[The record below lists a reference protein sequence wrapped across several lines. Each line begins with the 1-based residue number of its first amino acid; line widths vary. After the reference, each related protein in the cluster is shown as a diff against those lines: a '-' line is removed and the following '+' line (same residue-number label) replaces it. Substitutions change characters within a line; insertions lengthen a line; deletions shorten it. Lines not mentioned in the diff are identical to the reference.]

1 MGRPRLSPLFDPQSL
16 VVYGASEAP
25 HHAGRLLLEGLS
37 QGGFRGRCGVIH
49 PTRHS
54 MLGIE
59 CVRSAAALDFI
70 PDVALVAAG
79 HLDPMRVV
87 EDCAAR
93 GTHFVVLFD
102 HGFDATL
109 DDHPRLRTE
118 LVARARTLGVRLIG
132 PHCAALMRPSSGLQ
146 AGFAAHGVKAG
157 RMALLTQSGA
167 VCAGMLDWA
176 ASAGLGFSSVL
187 AQGASLDLDFGEML
201 DWFQFDAQTDSV
213 LLYLER
219 IEDARSFMSTVRALA
234 RVKPVVIMKAA
245 RSGMQ
250 DARPV
255 PTDRVVD
262 AAISR
267 AGAVRVD
274 TTQQLLATARLLAL
288 RKQPGGSRLAI
299 LANGDGLG
307 MIAADA
313 AVRRHLELADLSDAS
328 IAALDALIPGGSQ
341 PINPVNLYA
350 DADPA
355 RIEAALR
362 TVLTD
367 GGVDAVLISIAPQSS
382 APAQAAADA
391 IHAASSSQAKP
402 VTVAMVGGA
411 SVAAGQ
417 RRLDAVG
424 VPHFLSAENAI
435 DALSLMRQFARNQR
449 ALRQVPDASDP
460 KAIAEIETARAIRD
474 AARAQG
480 RIELSDTEARALL
493 AAFGIGVMQAA
504 PTNASP
510 PFATAPTRTV
520 SSVAL
525 SQAPS
530 RTAYLGLLTD
540 PVFGAVIAFGA
551 GGPAFKQID
560 DIALELPPL
569 NATLVRGLIA
579 RTRLSRRLGAFG
591 EVPAVDSVALER
603 LLLRLSTLV
612 CACPWIQCIGINS
625 LNLDDLDL
633 GSAQVSVQ
641 LRPAAPADR
650 MPWRGEYGH
659 LAIHPYPRELEE
671 TLVLRDGR
679 SVRLRPVRPED
690 ADAERAFIAAL
701 SPETLYRRFMM
712 PVKSLPDSLIER
724 FTQID
729 YDRELALV
737 AIEEVSSAGDAT
749 GAAASQRIAAVGRI
763 LPTWDDG
770 VAEFAIVV
778 GDWMQHSGLGRELM
792 LRLIAAARARGYRML
807 EGIVLAQNLSMLTFC
822 ARLGFKVSVNP
833 DDGAERLARMDL
845 HPPG

>member
-16 VVYGASEAP
+16 VVYGASDAQ
-25 HHAGRLLLEGLS
+25 HCAGRLLLEGLT
-37 QGGFRGRCGVIH
+37 QGGFRGRYRVVH
-49 PTRHS
+49 PTRDS
-54 MLGIE
+54 VLGMA
-59 CVRSAAALDFI
+59 CVPSAAALDFV
-70 PDVALVAAG
+70 PDVALLASG
-79 HLDPMRVV
+79 EIDPMRVM

-93 GTHFVVLFD
+93 GTRFLVMFD
-102 HGFDATL
+102 HGLNTTL
-109 DDHPRLRTE
+109 DDHPRLRSE
-118 LVARARTLGVRLIG
+118 LIAQARSLGVRLIG
-132 PHCAALMRPSSGLQ
+132 PHCTALMRPSSGLQ
-146 AGFAAHGVKAG
+146 AGYAPQGIKPG
-157 RMALLTQSGA
+157 RMALLSQSGA

-219 IEDARSFMSTVRALA
+219 IDDARSFMSTVRALA
-234 RVKPVVIMKAA
+234 RVKPVIIMKAA
-245 RSGMQ
+245 RGGLHDGSQ
-250 DARPV
+250 DGQLISA
-255 PTDRVVD
+255 DRVVD

-288 RKQPGGSRLAI
+288 RKRPGGSRLAI

-307 MIAADA
+307 VISADA
-313 AVRRHLELADLSDAS
+313 AVRRQLELAVLSDAS
-328 IAALDALIPGGSQ
+328 IATLDALIPGGSQ
-341 PINPVNLYA
+341 PINPVNLHA
-350 DADPA
+350 DADAA
-355 RIEAALR
+355 RIEAAVR
-362 TVLTD
+362 TVLAD
-367 GGVDAVLISIAPQSS
+367 DGVDAVLISIAPQSS
-382 APAQAAADA
+382 APSEAAADA

-417 RRLDAVG
+417 KRLDAVG

-435 DALSLMRQFARNQR
+435 DALSLLRQFARNQR
-449 ALRQVPDASDP
+449 TLRQVPDASDP
-460 KAIAEIETARAIRD
+460 NAIAEIDTARAIRD
-474 AARAQG
+474 AAVAAG
-480 RIELSDTEARALL
+480 RVELSETEARALL
-493 AAFGIGVMQAA
+493 AAFGIGLRQEPRAGALPSGV
-504 PTNASP
+504 
-510 PFATAPTRTV
+510 TV
-520 SSVAL
+520 SAAL
-525 SQAPS
+525 GQAPS
-530 RTAYLGLLTD
+530 RTACLGLHTD

-551 GGPAFKQID
+551 GGPAFRQID

-591 EVPAVDSVALER
+591 EVPAVDPIELQQ

-612 CACPWIQCIGINS
+612 CACPWIDCLRINA
-625 LNLDDLDL
+625 LNLNDLDV
-633 GSAQVSVQ
+633 GMAQITVS
-641 LRPAAPADR
+641 LRPDSL
-650 MPWRGEYGH
+650 PWRGEYGH

-671 TLVLRDGR
+671 TLALRDGR

-712 PVKSLPDSLIER
+712 PVKALPDALIER

-737 AIEEVSSAGDAT
+737 AIETAESAGDAG
-749 GAAASQRIAAVGRI
+749 GAALTQRIAAVGRI

-778 GDWMQHSGLGRELM
+778 GDWMQHSGVGRELM
-792 LRLIAAARARGYRML
+792 LRLIAAARSRGYRML
-807 EGIVLAQNLSMLTFC
+807 EGIVLAENQSMLKFC
-822 ARLGFKVSVNP
+822 AKLGFKVSINP
-833 DDGAERLARMDL
+833 EDSAERLARMDL
-845 HPPG
+845 NPSS

>member
-16 VVYGASEAP
+16 VVYGASETP
-25 HHAGRLLLEGLS
+25 HCAGRLLLEGLT
-37 QGGFRGRCGVIH
+37 QGGFHGRYRVVH
-49 PTRHS
+49 PTRDS
-54 MLGIE
+54 VLGMA
-59 CVRSAAALDFI
+59 CVPSAAALDFV
-70 PDVALVAAG
+70 PDVALLASG
-79 HLDPMRVV
+79 EIDPMRVM

-93 GTHFVVLFD
+93 GTRFLVMFD
-102 HGFDATL
+102 HGLNTTL
-109 DDHPRLRTE
+109 DDHPRLRSE
-118 LVARARTLGVRLIG
+118 LIAQARSLGVRLIG
-132 PHCAALMRPSSGLQ
+132 PHCTALMRPSSGLQ
-146 AGFAAHGVKAG
+146 AGYAPQGIKPG
-157 RMALLTQSGA
+157 RMALLSQSGA

-234 RVKPVVIMKAA
+234 RVKPVIIMKAA
-245 RSGMQ
+245 RSGLHAGSQ
-250 DARPV
+250 DGQLIPA
-255 PTDRVVD
+255 DRVVD

-288 RKQPGGSRLAI
+288 RKRPGGSRLAI

-307 MIAADA
+307 VISADA
-313 AVRRHLELADLSDAS
+313 AVRRQLELAVLSDAS
-328 IAALDALIPGGSQ
+328 IATLDALIPGGSQ
-341 PINPVNLYA
+341 PINPVNLHA
-350 DADPA
+350 DADAA
-355 RIEAALR
+355 RIEAAVR
-362 TVLTD
+362 TVLAD
-367 GGVDAVLISIAPQSS
+367 DGVDAVLISIAPQSS
-382 APAQAAADA
+382 APSEAAADA

-417 RRLDAVG
+417 KRLDAVG

-435 DALSLMRQFARNQR
+435 DALSLLRQFARNQR
-449 ALRQVPDASDP
+449 TLRQVPDASDP
-460 KAIAEIETARAIRD
+460 NAIAEIDTARAIRD
-474 AARAQG
+474 AAVASG
-480 RIELSDTEARALL
+480 RVELSETEARALL
-493 AAFGIGVMQAA
+493 AAFGIGLRQEPGAGALPPEAA
-504 PTNASP
+504 TN
-510 PFATAPTRTV
+510 TA
-520 SSVAL
+520 L
-525 SQAPS
+525 GQAPS
-530 RTAYLGLLTD
+530 RTACLGLHTD

-551 GGPAFKQID
+551 GGPAFRQID

-591 EVPAVDSVALER
+591 EVPAVDAIELQR

-612 CACPWIQCIGINS
+612 CACPWIDCLRINA
-625 LNLDDLDL
+625 LNLDDLDV
-633 GSAQVSVQ
+633 GMAQITVS
-641 LRPAAPADR
+641 LRPDSL
-650 MPWRGEYGH
+650 PWRGEYGH

-671 TLVLRDGR
+671 TLALRDGR

-712 PVKSLPDSLIER
+712 PVKALPDALIER

-737 AIEEVSSAGDAT
+737 AIETVESAGDAG
-749 GAAASQRIAAVGRI
+749 GAAPTQRIAAVGRI

-778 GDWMQHSGLGRELM
+778 GDWMQHSGVGRELM
-792 LRLIAAARARGYRML
+792 LRLIAAARSRGYRML
-807 EGIVLAQNLSMLTFC
+807 EGIVLAENQSMLRFC
-822 ARLGFKVSVNP
+822 AKLGFKVSVNP

-845 HPPG
+845 NPSS